1 MDVDVAQKVGKQSK
15 TPPKRDVEV
24 VILSDFHLGTYGCNA
39 PAISQYLKTI
49 KPKMVVLNGDII
61 DIWQFSKRYWPSE
74 HMMVIKQ
81 LVSYIAKD
89 IPVYYIPGNHD
100 DMLRR
105 FVGFHLG
112 SLQITNKLS
121 LKLDDTRTWIFHGDV
136 FDVVMEKGK
145 WLAKLGA
152 VGYGILILINN
163 IANFFSVK
171 LGYGKLSFAKKIK
184 SSVKGAVK
192 KINNFEGTICEIA
205 AENKYDYVAVGHIH
219 QPEIRNVLT
228 KNGPITYLNS
238 GDWIAN
244 LTALEYNNK
253 VWSLYRYNDDPVAQ
267 NIVLG
272 KKKKEKE
279 SSKVLHEKLM
289 VDLNVKPKVDGVEEY
304 IDDGFDLD

>member
-1 MDVDVAQKVGKQSK
+1 MEVENNRRKEGKSI
-15 TPPKRDVEV
+15 PKREIEV
-24 VILSDFHLGTYGCNA
+24 LILSDIHLGTYGCNA
-39 PAISQYLKTI
+39 EAVLQYLKTI

-61 DIWQFSKRYWPSE
+61 DIWQFSKRYWPAE
-74 HMMVIKQ
+74 HMMVVKQ
-81 LVSYIAKD
+81 LISYITKE

-121 LKLDDTRTWIFHGDV
+121 LKLDDTKTWIFHGDV

-163 IANFFSVK
+163 LVNFFSVK

-184 SSVKGAVK
+184 SSVKSAVK
-192 KINNFEGTICEIA
+192 SINNFEGTVCDIA
-205 AENKYDYVAVGHIH
+205 ALNKYDYVAVGHIH
-219 QPEIRNVLT
+219 QPEIRAVNT

-238 GDWIAN
+238 GDWIGS
-244 LTALEYNNK
+244 LTALEYNNTK
-253 VWSLYRYNDDPVAQ
+253 WSLYKYTEDPIAQ
-267 NIVLG
+267 AVILK
-272 KKKKEKE
+272 KKKKEKTPQ
-279 SSKVLHEKLM
+279 KR
-289 VDLNVKPKVDGVEEY
+289 Y
-304 IDDGFDLD
+304 IISY